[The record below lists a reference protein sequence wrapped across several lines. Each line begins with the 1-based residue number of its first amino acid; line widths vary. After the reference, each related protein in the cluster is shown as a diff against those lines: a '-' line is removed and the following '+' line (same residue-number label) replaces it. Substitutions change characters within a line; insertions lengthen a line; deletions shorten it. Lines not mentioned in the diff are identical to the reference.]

1 MTTPPEYTGTR
12 IYLGEQF
19 VLPLITYYLL
29 GRGFWDLGQDLA
41 GEACPYQRLELP
53 QVLGKSS

>member
-1 MTTPPEYTGTR
+1 MTMPPEYIDTS
-12 IYLGEQF
+12 IYLGEQP

-41 GEACPYQRLELP
+41 GEPCPYQRLELP